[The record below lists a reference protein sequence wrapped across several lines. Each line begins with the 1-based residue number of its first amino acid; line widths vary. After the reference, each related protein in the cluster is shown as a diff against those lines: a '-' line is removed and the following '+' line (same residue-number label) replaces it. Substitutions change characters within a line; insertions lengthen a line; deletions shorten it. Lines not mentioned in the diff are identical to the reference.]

1 MNTFVLIMSLMSG
14 AGGVSISQIEF
25 RPTESGPTSEELCKT
40 AGEVWKNKNDSFSV
54 DARYVCIKK

>member
-25 RPTESGPTSEELCKT
+25 RPTESGPTAEERCKT
-40 AGEVWKNKNDSFSV
+40 AGEIWKDENSSFSV
-54 DARYVCIKK
+54 DAKYVCIKK